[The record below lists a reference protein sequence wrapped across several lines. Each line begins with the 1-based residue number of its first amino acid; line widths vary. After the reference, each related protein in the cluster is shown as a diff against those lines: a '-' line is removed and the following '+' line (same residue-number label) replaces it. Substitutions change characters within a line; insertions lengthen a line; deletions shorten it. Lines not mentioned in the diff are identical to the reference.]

1 MRLLL
6 TSNAMHDP
14 PRGGSARSN
23 LAWLRPLASRGHEC
37 RIVCPAPSARNDIVE
52 RDGIVIRRV
61 SDLARNVQ
69 QLVKE
74 IETFQPDWVAVS
86 SEDVSHV
93 LLREGHRVASNR
105 LIYLA
110 HTPQFFPFGPES
122 WNPDPRG
129 AAIIRKARAV
139 VVIGRHMAG
148 YVREHL
154 GVDARVVHPAVY
166 GDPPY
171 ARYGSFDSGDVLMI
185 NPCAVKG
192 LSILLALAREFP
204 HLIFAGLAGWGT
216 TSEDRKAMARLP
228 NVRVVETVP
237 SIETVLANARL
248 LLMPSLWYEGFGLI
262 VMEAMLRGVPV
273 ISSNSGGLAEAKQGT
288 GYIIPVRPIKRYEH
302 LFEENNMPRPVV
314 EEQDITP
321 WTHALKELTTER
333 ERYEEE
339 SRRSRAA
346 ALSFVSALQAT
357 NFEELLLS
365 LGKEQPL
372 RILLAHNSLYL
383 GSHGGGDK
391 SNRLLME
398 GLAQRGHVVRVMARV
413 EQFGEQSH

>member
-122 WNPDPRG
+122 WNPDPR
-129 AAIIRKARAV
+129 ASAIVRDARAIV
-139 VVIGRHMAG
+139 AIGKHTAA
-148 YVREHL
+148 YIEQHL
-154 GVDARVVHPAVY
+154 GVAACVVHPPLY
-166 GDPPY
+166 GQPPY
-171 ARYGSFDSGDVLMI
+171 PRFGDFVNGWLLMV

-192 LSILLALAREFP
+192 LPIFLETARRFP
-204 HLIFAGLAGWGT
+204 QLPFAALAGWG
-216 TSEDRKAMARLP
+216 
-228 NVRVVETVP
+228 
-237 SIETVLANARL
+237 
-248 LLMPSLWYEGFGLI
+248 
-262 VMEAMLRGVPV
+262 
-273 ISSNSGGLAEAKQGT
+273 
-288 GYIIPVRPIKRYEH
+288 
-302 LFEENNMPRPVV
+302 
-314 EEQDITP
+314 
-321 WTHALKELTTER
+321 
-333 ERYEEE
+333 
-339 SRRSRAA
+339 
-346 ALSFVSALQAT
+346 
-357 NFEELLLS
+357 
-365 LGKEQPL
+365 
-372 RILLAHNSLYL
+372 
-383 GSHGGGDK
+383 
-391 SNRLLME
+391 
-398 GLAQRGHVVRVMARV
+398 
-413 EQFGEQSH
+413 